1 MSMRVIKKVLVSLWP
16 NYIFFIIIII
26 FFFLG
31 GGGGGRGHGLAVGYQ
46 TCSKEVPGLSPALL
60 LWFVSQ

>member
-31 GGGGGRGHGLAVGYQ
+31 GGGGWAGAWPSG
-46 TCSKEVPGLSPALL
+46 
-60 LWFVSQ
+60 WVSDLQ